1 MANGLLDLGEYPS
14 TTEVV
19 RREQEDTIWECFEKC
34 DPGVRVL
41 FVCRKDREVGLL
53 GDVTKEISS
62 TALYRI
68 ITQSSGEDRRR
79 QLQNQVLSPDLFC
92 NFLLNGDV
100 MDNVVMDSDYD

>member
-1 MANGLLDLGEYPS
+1 VVANGLLDLGEYPS

-34 DPGVRVL
+34 HPGVRAL
-41 FVCRKDREVGLL
+41 FVCKKDREVGLL

-68 ITQSSGEDRRR
+68 ITESRGEDRRR
-79 QLQNQVLSPDLFC
+79 QLQKQVLSADDFC
-92 NFLLNGDV
+92 DFLE
-100 MDNVVMDSDYD
+100 DSGFDEVRAQEES